1 MNNVHYAIHDES
13 CCAMKL
19 IGFTDEQAY
28 KFGVG
33 DLVEITNLTI
43 YTNRLKEGFEESKV
57 YWEDYAFQAFMQDR
71 EAWDMYITGAAGTG
85 KTTKLKEKVQYCID
99 NEIPYVV
106 CAFTHKACGI
116 LRSKLPPGAC
126 VRTLHS
132 FLGKRPC
139 INTNATKKEHVNQ
152 NVRSQGLD
160 TKSSETDEEPEVLFL
175 DEYSMVGE
183 KDFMDIREAQDSDY
197 DSIPELKVVWIGDP
211 HQLPP
216 VGDMQAIVPSGDYQ
230 VTLTKIW
237 RNDNPLQQPLN
248 KLISYME
255 GKQPEPL
262 EAVPEYF
269 ERGHNLIKEY
279 GNCDDD
285 KVLLAYTNKRVETL
299 NTGS

>member
-216 VGDMQAIVPSGDYQ
+216 VRS
-230 VTLTKIW
+230 
-237 RNDNPLQQPLN
+237 
-248 KLISYME
+248 
-255 GKQPEPL
+255 
-262 EAVPEYF
+262 
-269 ERGHNLIKEY
+269 
-279 GNCDDD
+279 
-285 KVLLAYTNKRVETL
+285 
-299 NTGS
+299 